1 MTVGTAR
8 PLPLPGR
15 DWRALLQ
22 LAWPMLIGQLAQIGM
37 GVVDTVMAGAVGRT
51 DLAAVAVGFSM
62 WMPVYVMCLGV
73 LSAVT
78 ATVARAEGAKDRAA
92 LAASVRQG
100 VWLAGG
106 LAAIALT
113 LMLHGDH
120 LLVFMGVDPAVRP
133 MAALYLEGMAI
144 GAPAMMLFLVLRGL
158 TEGGG
163 SSRPVMVIQV
173 LAFLSNVP
181 LNYLFI
187 HGELGLPALGGAGCG
202 WASGFVMWIQLTALA
217 VLTRRRW
224 RPLLHGFGAVEPRRL
239 WSMLRLGFPVG
250 AAMFAETSIFALVA
264 LLIGRLGATTLAAHQ
279 IALNFSALLFMVPTS
294 LGLALTVKVG
304 HALGAG
310 EPARARRYAA
320 QGAWSAV
327 FFACCS
333 AFALLVFPYSI
344 VSLYTPDE
352 AVRQLAVTILA
363 YSAAFQLSD
372 GLQVTA
378 AGSLRGYHDTR
389 MTMVITLLAYWGVG
403 MPLGYALGL
412 TDLLGPRQGVLGLW
426 TGLVAG
432 LTVAALL
439 LNARLLRIS
448 GRHLRAAGLAVP

>member
-1 MTVGTAR
+1 MTMAAVASS
-8 PLPLPGR
+8 LPSPAR
-15 DWRALLQ
+15 DWRDLLQ

-37 GVVDTVMAGAVGRT
+37 GVVDTVMAGAVGPT

-62 WMPVYVMCLGV
+62 WMPVYIMCLGM

-78 ATVARAEGAKDRAA
+78 AVVARAEGARDRQA
-92 LAASVRQG
+92 LAASAQQG
-100 VWLAGG
+100 VWLAGA
-106 LAAIALT
+106 LAAIAVT
-113 LMLHGDH
+113 LLLHGER
-120 LLVFMGVDPAVRP
+120 LLAFMDVDPAVRP
-133 MAALYLEGMAI
+133 MAARYLDGMAI
-144 GAPAMMLFLVLRGL
+144 GTPAMMLFLVLRAL

-163 SSRPVMVIQV
+163 RSRPVMVIQV
-173 LAFLSNVP
+173 LAFLCNIP

-187 HGELGLPALGGAGCG
+187 HGKLGLPALGGAGCG
-202 WASGFVMWIQLTALA
+202 WASGCVMWVQFITLAL
-217 VLTRRRW
+217 LLRRRW
-224 RPLLHGFGAVEPRRL
+224 RPLLRGFGAAEPQRL
-239 WSMLRLGFPVG
+239 ASMIRLGFPIG

-279 IALNFSALLFMVPTS
+279 IALNFSAVLFMVPTS

-310 EPARARRYAA
+310 EPARARRFAGL
-320 QGAWSAV
+320 GAWSAV
-327 FFACCS
+327 VFASGS
-333 AFALLVFPYSI
+333 AFVLLVFPYQI

-352 AVRQLAVTILA
+352 AVRQLAVAILA

-403 MPLGYALGL
+403 LPLGYALGL
-412 TDLLGPRQGVLGLW
+412 TDELGPRRGVFGLW

-439 LNARLLRIS
+439 LNARLFRTAA
-448 GRHLRAAGLAVP
+448 RRLRAIPV

>member
-1 MTVGTAR
+1 
-8 PLPLPGR
+8 
-15 DWRALLQ
+15 
-22 LAWPMLIGQLAQIGM
+22 
-37 GVVDTVMAGAVGRT
+37 
-51 DLAAVAVGFSM
+51 
-62 WMPVYVMCLGV
+62 
-73 LSAVT
+73 
-78 ATVARAEGAKDRAA
+78 
-92 LAASVRQG
+92 
-100 VWLAGG
+100 
-106 LAAIALT
+106 
-113 LMLHGDH
+113 
-120 LLVFMGVDPAVRP
+120 
-133 MAALYLEGMAI
+133 MAI
-144 GAPAMMLFLVLRGL
+144 GTPAMMLFLVLRGL
-158 TEGGG
+158 SEGGG

-173 LAFLSNVP
+173 VAFLSNIP

-187 HGELGLPALGGAGCG
+187 YGELGLPALGGAGCG
-202 WASGFVMWIQLTALA
+202 WASGCVMWIQLTALA

-224 RPLLHGFGAVEPRRL
+224 RPLLRGFGAVEPRRL

-310 EPARARRYAA
+310 QPARARRYAG

-327 FFACCS
+327 IFASCS
-333 AFALLVFPYSI
+333 AFALLVFPYQI
-344 VSLYTPDE
+344 VSLYTADE
-352 AVRQLAVTILA
+352 AVRRLAVTILA

-403 MPLGYALGL
+403 MPMGYALGL
-412 TDLLGPRQGVLGLW
+412 TDWLGPRQGVLGLW

-432 LTVAALL
+432 LTVAAVL
-439 LNARLLRIS
+439 LNARLVRTAN
-448 GRHLRAAGLAVP
+448 RQLRARPAVR

>member
-1 MTVGTAR
+1 
-8 PLPLPGR
+8 
-15 DWRALLQ
+15 
-22 LAWPMLIGQLAQIGM
+22 
-37 GVVDTVMAGAVGRT
+37 
-51 DLAAVAVGFSM
+51 
-62 WMPVYVMCLGV
+62 
-73 LSAVT
+73 
-78 ATVARAEGAKDRAA
+78 
-92 LAASVRQG
+92 
-100 VWLAGG
+100 
-106 LAAIALT
+106 
-113 LMLHGDH
+113 
-120 LLVFMGVDPAVRP
+120 
-133 MAALYLEGMAI
+133 
-144 GAPAMMLFLVLRGL
+144 
-158 TEGGG
+158 
-163 SSRPVMVIQV
+163 
-173 LAFLSNVP
+173 
-181 LNYLFI
+181 
-187 HGELGLPALGGAGCG
+187 
-202 WASGFVMWIQLTALA
+202 
-217 VLTRRRW
+217 
-224 RPLLHGFGAVEPRRL
+224 
-239 WSMLRLGFPVG
+239 
-250 AAMFAETSIFALVA
+250 
-264 LLIGRLGATTLAAHQ
+264 ATTLAAHQ

>member
-389 MTMVITLLAYWGVG
+389 MTMVITLLAYWGAG

>member
-1 MTVGTAR
+1 MTEAAAQ
-8 PLPLPGR
+8 PLPPPGR
-15 DWRALLQ
+15 DWRELLQ
-22 LAWPMLIGQLAQIGM
+22 LAWPMLVGQLAQIGM

-62 WMPVYVMCLGV
+62 WMPVYIMCLGV

-92 LAASVRQG
+92 LAAAVHQG

-106 LAAIALT
+106 LAAIAST
-113 LMLHGDH
+113 LMLHGDR
-120 LLVFMGVDPAVRP
+120 LLAFMDVDPGVRP
-133 MAALYLEGMAI
+133 MAALYLDGMAI
-144 GAPAMMLFLVLRGL
+144 GTPAMMLFLVLRGL
-158 TEGGG
+158 SEGGG

-173 LAFLSNVP
+173 LAFLSNIP

-187 HGELGLPALGGAGCG
+187 YGELGLPALGGAGCG
-202 WASGFVMWIQLTALA
+202 WASGCVMWIQLTALA

-224 RPLLHGFGAVEPRRL
+224 RTLLRGFGTVEPRRL

-279 IALNFSALLFMVPTS
+279 VALNFSALLFMVPTS

-320 QGAWSAV
+320 QGAWTAV
-327 FFACCS
+327 IFASCS
-333 AFALLVFPYSI
+333 AFVLLVFPYRI
-344 VSLYTPDE
+344 VSLYTADE
-352 AVRQLAVTILA
+352 AVRRLAVAILA

-403 MPLGYALGL
+403 MPMGYVLGL
-412 TDLLGPRQGVLGLW
+412 TDWLGPRQGVLGLW

-439 LNARLLRIS
+439 LNARLVRTAN
-448 GRHLRAAGLAVP
+448 RRLRARQGAI